1 MSFAIVYNTHPPAH
15 AAGYIGLV
23 SIYLPGL
30 RQEVL
35 AKFGDGV
42 LVGHTCDVIAD
53 NALCLFPFIEHCEKF
68 VWKELDMILVE
79 LKELPDH
86 CLSLH
91 FLTLGNWIRVYMIK
105 HKMAQLKH
113 GFLNIC

>member
-1 MSFAIVYNTHPPAH
+1 MSFAIVYNTHPPSH

-30 RQEVL
+30 RQEVF
-35 AKFGDGV
+35 AEFGDGI

-53 NALCLFPFIEHCEKF
+53 HTLRLFPFIKHGEVFFRQKLDVVF
-68 VWKELDMILVE
+68 VESE
-79 LKELPDH
+79 ELPDH

-91 FLTLGNWIRVYMIK
+91 FLTLGNWIRVYMIE